1 MEKKEWGFDDA
12 SSLVIGGF
20 IGVISFFVLWFWFD
34 QISMNNAPAFALF
47 GSSFIAGLSA
57 MLLIKESERHMI
69 KNNKETYELG
79 YNTGGGAGLFSGFV
93 VMVVYFCLTG
103 WTVFGNF
110 LGLSPS
116 DVYYNG
122 NIDFVLLFVTMLLTF
137 SGVFMTCTFSG
148 IAGGFTGAIVRAII
162 KY

>member
-1 MEKKEWGFDDA
+1 MEKKEWGFNDA

-34 QISMNNAPAFALF
+34 QFSMNNAPAFALF
-47 GSSFIAGLSA
+47 GSAFIAGLTG
-57 MLLIKESERHMI
+57 MLLIKESERHEV
-69 KNNKETYELG
+69 KNNKETYEIG
-79 YNTGGGAGLFSGFV
+79 YNMGVGTGIFSGLV
-93 VMVVYFCLTG
+93 VIIVYFCLTG

-110 LGLSPS
+110 FGTNPS

-122 NIDFVLLFVTMLLTF
+122 TIDFVLLFVTMLLTF
-137 SGVFMTCTFSG
+137 GGMFITCG
-148 IAGGFTGAIVRAII
+148 LIGMAGGFTGAIVRAII